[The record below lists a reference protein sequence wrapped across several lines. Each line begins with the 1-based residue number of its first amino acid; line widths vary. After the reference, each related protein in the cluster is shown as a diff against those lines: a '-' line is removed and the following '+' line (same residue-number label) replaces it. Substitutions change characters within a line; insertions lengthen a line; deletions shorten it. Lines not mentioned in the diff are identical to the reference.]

1 MAHIRK
7 ILVPVDGSPPSIAA
21 LSHAL
26 DLADDLGASV
36 DVLRVLA
43 PSGFE
48 VGSTS
53 GTESGEAEDHAIDE
67 AVSAAR
73 NRLGDRVTQRT
84 LPGDPIHVILE
95 AGSAADLVV
104 MGTHGRVGRLHAIIG
119 SVAEAVVRNSTC
131 PVLTVR
137 TPDGEDESFKER
149 VHGRPGVAPRKPAP
163 G

>member
-21 LSHAL
+21 LSHAV
-26 DLADDLGASV
+26 DLADDLGASI
-36 DVLRVLA
+36 DVLHVHA

-48 VGSTS
+48 VGSTTGS
-53 GTESGEAEDHAIDE
+53 PESEGEEHAFMDAIAEMKG
-67 AVSAAR
+67 
-73 NRLGDRVTQRT
+73 RLGDRLTHRT
-84 LPGDPIHVILE
+84 VNGDPIHTILE
-95 AGSAADLVV
+95 AGANADLIV

-119 SVAEAVVRNSTC
+119 SVAEAVVRNSPC

-137 TPDGEDESFKER
+137 VPDGEDESFKER
-149 VHGRPGVAPRKPAP
+149 VHRRTGVAPRKPAP